1 MDYLINKI
9 YGVIMNNYDQCQ
21 LIYDEKLSPDYYQ
34 YEVDIEDIKMCEYS
48 DKPCNGCGK
57 CQELYED

>member
-1 MDYLINKI
+1 
-9 YGVIMNNYDQCQ
+9 MNNYDQCQ